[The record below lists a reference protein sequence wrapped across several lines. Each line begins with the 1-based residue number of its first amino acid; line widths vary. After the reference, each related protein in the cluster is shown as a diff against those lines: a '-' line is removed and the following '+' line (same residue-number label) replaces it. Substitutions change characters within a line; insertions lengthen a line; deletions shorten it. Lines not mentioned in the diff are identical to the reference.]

1 MRRLRSFTIVAPGIA
16 FAEGPAA
23 NWVVFTGRDAVELV
37 DAGYPADR
45 ELVEAS
51 IRWAGGAVSQLRRIL
66 VTHGHSDHLG
76 ASRALAAETGAAV
89 STVPEELRNVRRDVT
104 EQVTVADLLPSIAKR
119 GTVRWAVSAIRA
131 GGLGDV
137 GVPGATAL
145 AGDDVE
151 LSTGHRLRVIPTAGH
166 TSGHAAFFEPESG
179 ALISGDALVTG
190 HPLLRAS
197 GRPQSLPAFFHHDRE
212 EAARSAAALD
222 LAGVRLL
229 LPGHGP
235 LLRL

>member
-45 ELVEAS
+45 ALVEAS
-51 IRWAGGAVSQLRRIL
+51 IRWAGGDVSQLRRIL
-66 VTHGHSDHLG
+66 LTHGHSDHLG
-76 ASRALAAETGAAV
+76 ASRELAARTGA
-89 STVPEELRNVRRDVT
+89 TVETMPEELGNVRRDIT

-131 GGLGDV
+131 GGLGEV
-137 GVPGATAL
+137 GVPDAAAL
-145 AGDDVE
+145 TGDDVE
-151 LSTGHRLRVIPTAGH
+151 LSTGHRLRVIATPGH
-166 TSGHAAFFEPESG
+166 TSGHTAFFEPEAG

-190 HPLLRAS
+190 HPLLRDS
-197 GRPQSLPAFFHHDRE
+197 GRPQPLPAFFHHDRE

-222 LAGVRLL
+222 LTGVRLL